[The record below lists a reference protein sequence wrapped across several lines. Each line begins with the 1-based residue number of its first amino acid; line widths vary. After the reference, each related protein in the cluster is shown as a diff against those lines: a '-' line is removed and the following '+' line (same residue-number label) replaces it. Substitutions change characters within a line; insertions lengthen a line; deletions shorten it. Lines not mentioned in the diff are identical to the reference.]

1 VARKETITGVEVTEK
16 QISTWA
22 NEGGALVGA
31 VQVRRRGRPGRG
43 AEASQIVALRFTPA
57 ELAVLDERA
66 KREGKSR
73 SEVIRSALNF

>member
-1 VARKETITGVEVTEK
+1 VARKETINGVEVTEK

-66 KREGKSR
+66 TREGKSR

>member
-1 VARKETITGVEVTEK
+1 VARKETTNGAKVTEK
-16 QISTWA
+16 QIATWA

-43 AEASQIVALRFTPA
+43 AEASQIVAVRLTA
-57 ELAVLDERA
+57 DEIGALDERA

-73 SEVIRSALNF
+73 SEVIRGALNA